1 MQKVVSLTRGGGGGG
16 VVVAGGVDVVEHGQ
30 RGALAVEGVVGGEEE
45 DDDEEA
51 LRWTALEKLPTYDRV
66 RRAILP
72 VVDEGGGGGGGW
84 EAGKKVVDVL
94 SLDPVGI
101 DIPTIEVRF
110 EHLEAEVASATAA
123 SPPSSTP

>member
-1 MQKVVSLTRGGGGGG
+1 MWWSTDNG
-16 VVVAGGVDVVEHGQ
+16 VLLRSRASS
-30 RGALAVEGVVGGEEE
+30 RGEED

-84 EAGKKVVDVL
+84 EAGKKERRALLERLVRVAEDDNERFL
-94 SLDPVGI
+94 LKLKERIDRVGI